1 MLKLQKKNVSGAD
14 RERTEYPKNYYY
26 KRKKKVNALINHI

>member
-1 MLKLQKKNVSGAD
+1 MPTLQIKNMSGAD

-26 KRKKKVNALINHI
+26 KRKKAKCFN

>member
-26 KRKKKVNALINHI
+26 KRKKR